1 MSFTVLQ
8 IVLLT
13 ALAIVWK
20 WHQFN
25 LQTFMYASPVLLG
38 VIVGV
43 IMGNVQVG
51 TVIGGQ
57 MCLMSLGLVP
67 AGGSSVPDY
76 RMGTIAGAAIAIA
89 SGQPVDQA
97 LVTGMAVGVPV
108 AALGTQL
115 DVLGKT
121 IGSYFIHK
129 MMEVSDKKEFEK
141 MGFWM
146 FLSQVPALG
155 LWGVPII
162 ILGVSADAVLNVIA
176 SFPAW
181 LNAGLSVASGML
193 PALGFALLLRQ
204 MPMKK
209 YGYFIIFGYALAAYA
224 GLGILPIALIA
235 GVLCAYIFQTLE
247 NKPATVAAVGGDN
260 EDE

>member
-1 MSFTVLQ
+1 MFTVTQ
-8 IVLLT
+8 VILLT
-13 ALAIVWK
+13 LLAIVWK
-20 WHQFN
+20 WQQFN
-25 LQTFMYASPVLLG
+25 LQTFMYGSPVLLG

-43 IMGNVQVG
+43 IMGNVPVG
-51 TVIGGQ
+51 MVIGGQ

-89 SGQPVDQA
+89 SGLQGQEA
-97 LVTGMAVGVPV
+97 LNIGLAVGVPV

-121 IGSYFIHK
+121 IGSFFIHK

-141 MGFWM
+141 LGFWM

-162 ILGVSADAVLNVIA
+162 LLALGSEVVVNTIRN
-176 SFPAW
+176 FPAW
-181 LNAGLSVASGML
+181 LNNGLTVASGML

-209 YGYFIIFGYALAAYA
+209 YGYFIILGYALAEYA
-224 GLGILPIALIA
+224 GLGVLPIALIA
-235 GVLCAYIFQTLE
+235 VVLCWYIFQTLE
-247 NKPATVAAVGGDN
+247 DKTSVIVAAGGDN

>member
-1 MSFTVLQ
+1 MFSVVQ
-8 IVLLT
+8 VILLT
-13 ALAIVWK
+13 ALAIAWK
-20 WHQFN
+20 WQQFN
-25 LQTFMYASPVLLG
+25 LQIFMYASPVLLG
-38 VIVGV
+38 VIVGA
-43 IMGNVQVG
+43 IMGNVPVG

-89 SGQPVDQA
+89 SGLEGQEA
-97 LVTGMAVGVPV
+97 LNIGLAVGVPV

-121 IGSYFIHK
+121 IGSFFIHK
-129 MMEVSDKKEFEK
+129 MMEVSDKKQFEK
-141 MGFWM
+141 MGFWL
-146 FLSQVPALG
+146 FTSQIPALG
-155 LWGVPII
+155 LWGLPIVLLA
-162 ILGVSADAVLNVIA
+162 LGSEVVLSTIA
-176 SFPAW
+176 NFPAW
-181 LNAGLSVASGML
+181 LNSGLTVASGML

-209 YGYFIIFGYALAAYA
+209 YGYFIVLGYALAAYA
-224 GLGILPIALIA
+224 GLGVLPIALIA
-235 GVLCAYIFQTLE
+235 VVMCCYIFQSLE
-247 NKPATVAAVGGDN
+247 SKSAAAVVAGGDF

>member
-1 MSFTVLQ
+1 MFTVTQ
-8 IVLLT
+8 VILLT
-13 ALAIVWK
+13 ILAIVWK
-20 WHQFN
+20 WQQFN
-25 LQTFMYASPVLLG
+25 LQIFMYASPVLLG
-38 VIVGV
+38 VLVGL
-43 IMGNVQVG
+43 IMGNVPVG
-51 TVIGGQ
+51 MMIGGQ

-89 SGQPVDQA
+89 SGLQGQEA
-97 LVTGMAVGVPV
+97 LNTGLAIGVPV

-121 IGSYFIHK
+121 IGSFFIHK
-129 MMEVSDKKEFEK
+129 MMEVSDKKQFEK

-155 LWGVPII
+155 VWGVPIVLLA
-162 ILGVSADAVLNVIA
+162 LGAEVVVGAIQ

-181 LNAGLSVASGML
+181 LNAGLTVASGML

-209 YGYFIIFGYALAAYA
+209 YGYFIILGYALASYA
-224 GLGILPIALIA
+224 GLGVLPIALIA
-235 GVLCAYIFQTLE
+235 GVLCCYIFQTLE
-247 NKPATVAAVGGDN
+247 DKTNAVVTAGGDN

>member
-1 MSFTVLQ
+1 MITLTQV
-8 IVLLT
+8 ILLSL
-13 ALAIVWK
+13 LAIAWK
-20 WHQFN
+20 WQQFN
-25 LQTFMYASPVLLG
+25 LQIFMYASPVLLG
-38 VIVGV
+38 WLVGM
-43 IMGNVQVG
+43 IMGNVPVG
-51 TVIGGQ
+51 IVIGGQ

-89 SGQPVDQA
+89 SGLEGQEA
-97 LVTGMAVGVPV
+97 LNIGLAIGVPV

-129 MMEVSDKKEFEK
+129 MMDVSEKKEFEK
-141 MGFWM
+141 LGFWM

-155 LWGVPII
+155 LWGVPILF
-162 ILGVSADAVLNVIA
+162 LGLGSESVLAAIQ

-181 LNAGLSVASGML
+181 LNSGLTVASGML

-209 YGYFIIFGYALAAYA
+209 YGYFIILGYALAAYA
-224 GLGILPIALIA
+224 GLGVLPIALIA
-235 GVLCAYIFQTLE
+235 TVLCCYVFQSMEEKT
-247 NKPATVAAVGGDN
+247 AAMVVAGGDN

>member
-1 MSFTVLQ
+1 MFTVTQ
-8 IVLLT
+8 VILLT
-13 ALAIVWK
+13 LLAIVWK
-20 WHQFN
+20 WQQFN

-43 IMGNVQVG
+43 IMGNVPVG
-51 TVIGGQ
+51 MVIGGQ

-76 RMGTIAGAAIAIA
+76 RMGTIAGTAIAIA
-89 SGQPVDQA
+89 SGLEGQEA
-97 LVTGMAVGVPV
+97 LNIGLAVGVPV

-121 IGSYFIHK
+121 IGSFFIHK

-141 MGFWM
+141 LGFWM

-162 ILGVSADAVLNVIA
+162 LLALGSEVVVNTIRN
-176 SFPAW
+176 FPAW
-181 LNAGLSVASGML
+181 LNAGLTVASGML

-209 YGYFIIFGYALAAYA
+209 YGYFIILGYALAAYA
-224 GLGILPIALIA
+224 GLGVLPIALIA
-235 GVLCAYIFQTLE
+235 VVLCWYIFQTLE
-247 NKPATVAAVGGDN
+247 DKTAAIVVAGGDN